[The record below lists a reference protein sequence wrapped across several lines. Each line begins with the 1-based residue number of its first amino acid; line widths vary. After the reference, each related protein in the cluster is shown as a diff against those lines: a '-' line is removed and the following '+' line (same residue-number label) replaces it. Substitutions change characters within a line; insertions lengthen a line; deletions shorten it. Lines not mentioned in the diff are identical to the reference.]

1 MSGDF
6 GARQSG
12 GARGWLNRVRSPP
25 WRLMIVLEQRANEQR
40 SDNTYSMLYKGFRMP
55 PLPLPTSDFSPCP
68 KRPCGVQHTRASFG
82 QASSL
87 YPMSSSSNP
96 HFPQVPKARAV
107 FECLSGCQ
115 AMGLS
120 GPQEWI
126 FSKLLIGT
134 WHLSK
139 TSVLTPQR
147 LLFRFYASDCGRA
160 QRFASCLLPAFCTG
174 STSMSRHSTP
184 SQTGF

>member
-1 MSGDF
+1 MPDILLHGNLQLMGAKQSTMSGDF

-12 GARGWLNRVRSPP
+12 GARGWLNSVRSPP

-68 KRPCGVQHTRASFG
+68 KRPCGVQHTRVSFG

-115 AMGLS
+115 AMGLGLVVWDAHRVYQGLRS
-120 GPQEWI
+120 GSFPN
-126 FSKLLIGT
+126 
-134 WHLSK
+134 
-139 TSVLTPQR
+139 
-147 LLFRFYASDCGRA
+147 C
-160 QRFASCLLPAFCTG
+160 
-174 STSMSRHSTP
+174 
-184 SQTGF
+184 